1 MAGRVEVSLVRPGPG
16 SWGLRLQGGVD
27 VQKALTIINVAD
39 GSPSEMSGLK
49 IGDVLLQINGRDCSM
64 MTHKA
69 AQDAIVG
76 SGDRV
81 DLLVQRWSAPAPAP
95 QGVWKPDVQLVG
107 APATGPA
114 AQGQTYTQTS
124 LAANPVP
131 EDSHW
136 DVKHNI
142 TAKAFTPGEPSPGF
156 RSVAAPVT
164 KPGGPTPRGPPQLQV
179 CFLCTK
185 PIMGVFLQIKGR
197 PACAECFVC
206 SECKTSLRNLG
217 HISVGDKMFCQG
229 CANKA
234 MQAQAPSGGPPPQG
248 LAANLAILAARPQG
262 PLGPLGPQGPSAPRD
277 PNGSNMGAPQ
287 GQGQAPG
294 DWGRRLDADGAG
306 AASNAEEFT
315 KQFMQQLTGGH

>member
-1 MAGRVEVSLVRPGPG
+1 MG
-16 SWGLRLQGGVD
+16 
-27 VQKALTIINVAD
+27 
-39 GSPSEMSGLK
+39 
-49 IGDVLLQINGRDCSM
+49 
-64 MTHKA
+64 
-69 AQDAIVG
+69 
-76 SGDRV
+76 
-81 DLLVQRWSAPAPAP
+81 
-95 QGVWKPDVQLVG
+95 
-107 APATGPA
+107 
-114 AQGQTYTQTS
+114 TQTS

-142 TAKAFTPGEPSPGF
+142 TAK
-156 RSVAAPVT
+156 VT
-164 KPGGPTPRGPPQLQV
+164 KPGGPTSRGPPQLQV

-234 MQAQAPSGGPPPQG
+234 MQAQAPSAGPPPQG
-248 LAANLAILAARPQG
+248 LAANLAKLAARPQG
-262 PLGPLGPQGPSAPRD
+262 PQGPLATERPSATRD
-277 PNGSNMGAPQ
+277 PNGSNIGAPQ

-315 KQFMQQLTGGH
+315 KQFMQQLTG

>member
-1 MAGRVEVSLVRPGPG
+1 
-16 SWGLRLQGGVD
+16 
-27 VQKALTIINVAD
+27 
-39 GSPSEMSGLK
+39 MS
-49 IGDVLLQINGRDCSM
+49 N
-64 MTHKA
+64 T
-69 AQDAIVG
+69 
-76 SGDRV
+76 
-81 DLLVQRWSAPAPAP
+81 
-95 QGVWKPDVQLVG
+95 
-107 APATGPA
+107 
-114 AQGQTYTQTS
+114 
-124 LAANPVP
+124 N
-131 EDSHW
+131 
-136 DVKHNI
+136 
-142 TAKAFTPGEPSPGF
+142 
-156 RSVAAPVT
+156 
-164 KPGGPTPRGPPQLQV
+164 LQV

-185 PIMGVFLQIKGR
+185 PIMGVFLQIKGAACVLQFQDHESSKKIKTSFPGR

-248 LAANLAILAARPQG
+248 LAANLAKLAARPQG
-262 PLGPLGPQGPSAPRD
+262 PQGTLGPSTPRD
-277 PNGSNMGAPQ
+277 PNGSNIGAAQ